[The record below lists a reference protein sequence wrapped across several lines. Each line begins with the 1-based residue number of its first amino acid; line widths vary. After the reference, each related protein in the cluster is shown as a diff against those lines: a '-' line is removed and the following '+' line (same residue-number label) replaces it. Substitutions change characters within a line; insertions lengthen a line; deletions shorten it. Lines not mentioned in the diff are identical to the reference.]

1 MHGAYVQASHRHIQ
15 DNRIDDDGYL
25 QILDKP
31 DQFFVINVQHT
42 NSTPRYG
49 VPYNGVIFTEH
60 STIKIFY

>member
-31 DQFFVINVQHT
+31 DQFVVINVQRT
-42 NSTPRYG
+42 R
-49 VPYNGVIFTEH
+49 
-60 STIKIFY
+60 